1 LIYKRSV
8 LTIFMAI
15 ELPSHMDN
23 VKHKKGMI
31 DLDGNSEGFFGL
43 DDYKLSFVFDD
54 IVLVEFVDE
63 VEDSKGSAVMRNGL
77 YVPTNVNTKAWRK
90 AKVVLTGPNVQFC
103 KKDDIVIFPN
113 DKGVSVA
120 NLDIDGYGKVKKGM
134 FLNEQR
140 MFGIAKKQK
149 SK

>member
-1 LIYKRSV
+1 
-8 LTIFMAI
+8 MAI
-15 ELPSHMDN
+15 ELPSQLDN

-63 VEDSKGSAVMRNGL
+63 VEDSQGSAVMRNGL

-90 AKVVLTGPNVQFC
+90 AKVVLVGPNVSFC

-113 DKGVSVA
+113 DKGVTVS
-120 NLDIDGYGKVKKGM
+120 NMEIEGYGTVKKGM

-140 MFGIAKKQK
+140 MFGIASKK
-149 SK
+149 S

>member
-1 LIYKRSV
+1 
-8 LTIFMAI
+8 MAI
-15 ELPSHMDN
+15 EVPSHMDN
-23 VKHKKGMI
+23 VKQKKGMI
-31 DLDGNSEGFFGL
+31 DLDANSEGCFGL
-43 DDYKLSFVFDD
+43 EDYKLSFIFDD

-77 YVPTNVNTKAWRK
+77 YVPTNINTKAWRK
-90 AKVVLTGPNVQFC
+90 AKVVLTGPNVAFC

-120 NLDIDGYGKVKKGM
+120 NLEVDGYGKVKKGM

-149 SK
+149 AK